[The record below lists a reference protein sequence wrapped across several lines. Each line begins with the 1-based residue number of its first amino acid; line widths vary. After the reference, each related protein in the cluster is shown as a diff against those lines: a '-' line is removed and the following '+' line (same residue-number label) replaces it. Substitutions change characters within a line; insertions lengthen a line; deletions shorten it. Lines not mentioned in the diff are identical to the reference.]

1 VGRGVPRPLEIPT
14 RGSTIVTPERTDPQP
29 GAVAGPLPRAPLL
42 VVENLRKAF
51 GGLQALDGVD
61 LIVGEGEI
69 VGLIGPN
76 GSGKTTFFNVLTG
89 YYRPDSGRVCL
100 SGVDLTGCRPAEAC
114 RQGIART
121 FQLVRPFSQLTA
133 RENVMVGRAYGAAPA
148 RSLAQAA
155 AEAEELLAFVGLAD
169 RAATPARSLT
179 LVDRKRLELARALA
193 ARPRLLLLDELM
205 AGLNPTETVAAMELV
220 RRIRAQGIS
229 VIMVEHIMQAVL
241 GVSDRVVVLN
251 AGQKIAEGPPEAVVA
266 NPAVIEAYLGR
277 SHHPIA

>member
-1 VGRGVPRPLEIPT
+1 
-14 RGSTIVTPERTDPQP
+14 
-29 GAVAGPLPRAPLL
+29 
-42 VVENLRKAF
+42 
-51 GGLQALDGVD
+51 
-61 LIVGEGEI
+61 

-89 YYRPDSGRVCL
+89 YYRPDGGRVRL
-100 SGVDLTGCRPAEAC
+100 GGMDITGCRPAEAC

-155 AEAEELLAFVGLAD
+155 AEAEELLGFVGLAD
-169 RAATPARSLT
+169 
-179 LVDRKRLELARALA
+179 
-193 ARPRLLLLDELM
+193 RPRLLLLDELM

-277 SHHPIA
+277 SQYPTA